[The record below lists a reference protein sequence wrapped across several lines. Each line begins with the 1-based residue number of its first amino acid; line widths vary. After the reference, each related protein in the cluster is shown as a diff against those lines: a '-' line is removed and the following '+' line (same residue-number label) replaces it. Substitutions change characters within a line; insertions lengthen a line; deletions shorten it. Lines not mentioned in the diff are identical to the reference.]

1 MRRAPINE
9 QEQGEIA
16 KAKARRAK
24 IYRLLHTEEGKALV
38 EEMEIQFDGSLVK
51 RYEGQ
56 GVDIYQTAINV
67 GAREVVHFLRSL
79 RDGKEVD
86 NP

>member
-1 MRRAPINE
+1 MRKAPE
-9 QEQGEIA
+9 ASEEVL
-16 KAKARRAK
+16 KAHMRRAK
-24 IYRLLHTEEGKALV
+24 IRKLLSTEEGEALM
-38 EEMEIQFDGSLVK
+38 EEMVIQFDGSLVK
-51 RYEGQ
+51 RYEGA

-79 RDGKEVD
+79 KDGKEVD